1 MIKVIVDGAKTKVM
15 YDSEKKAY
23 TKTFNPDT
31 DKKLKYILGMRTYP
45 GENFKKISDF
55 FNKNGIKTPKI
66 LEVGKFKIVTQELE
80 GVLFRDD
87 LLSATKERKLFLLD
101 MYIEIVAKII
111 NLGVYFGDFNFGN
124 FIVNNNELWAID
136 LEDYRKD
143 SFSSLR
149 KKSLLKRLKRFLLSI
164 KSDDLPMSGQEI
176 YDKILKKISS

>member
-15 YDSEKKAY
+15 YDSEKRVY

-55 FNKNGIKTPKI
+55 FNKNGIRTPKI

-80 GVLFRDD
+80 GILFRDE
-87 LLSATKERKLFLLD
+87 LHTAANERKLFLLD
-101 MYIEIVAKII
+101 LYIEIVAKII

-124 FIVNNNELWAID
+124 FIVSNNDLWAID

-143 SFSSLR
+143 FFSSCR
-149 KKSLLKRLKRFLLSI
+149 KKSLLKRLKRFLLNT
-164 KSDDLPMSGQEI
+164 KTDNLPMNGQEI